1 MSYITQAVLVLG
13 VLEEESSV
21 QAVNAHL
28 RKQGHEQ
35 SFGRLDTSAAGGS
48 KVYSG
53 QVWAA
58 AFNYV
63 PSDDV
68 RLAVKAAR
76 WHDPETVFLMLNEE
90 NDTSSAEQA
99 SALSCGCAGHK

>member
-21 QAVNAHL
+21 VMVNAHL
-28 RKQGHEQ
+28 QKSGHEQ
-35 SFGRLDTSAAGGS
+35 SFKRLATSAAGGS

-53 QVWAA
+53 QIWAA

-68 RLAVKAAR
+68 RSAVKAAR
-76 WHDPETVFLMLNEE
+76 WEEPETVFLVLNEE
-90 NDTSSAEQA
+90 NDTSSAERVSTLQA
-99 SALSCGCAGHK
+99 TS